1 MGKKTFNLM
10 KNKFKVGDTV
20 SLHLKDRHLVSG
32 IVYICSSI
40 PMGKFYSNQFGK
52 GDGLRSEDVYEDALV
67 LIDNKKPGTL
77 TVLTLEDDD
86 NKMFTW
92 NDVFGPGRADY
103 QKVDQIDSIRVN
115 YEKSLLTEMVHS
127 FK

>member
-1 MGKKTFNLM
+1 MGKKIFNLM
-10 KNKFKVGDTV
+10 KGKFKVGDTV
-20 SLHLKDRHLVSG
+20 SLHLSDRHLVSG

-52 GDGLRSEDVYEDALV
+52 MGTVAEDIYEDALV

-77 TVLTLEDDD
+77 TVLTLEDKD
-86 NKMFTW
+86 NKMFIW
-92 NDVFGPGRADY
+92 IDVFQPEKAEY
-103 QKVDQIDSIRVN
+103 ENIEEVDSISVR
-115 YEKSLLTEMVHS
+115 YHGSLLTEMTHS

>member
-1 MGKKTFNLM
+1 MGNKIFNLM

-20 SLHLKDRHLVSG
+20 SLSLEDRHLISG

-40 PMGKFYSNQFGK
+40 PMGKFYSKQFGRK
-52 GDGLRSEDVYEDALV
+52 CINPEDIYEDALV

-77 TVLTLEDDD
+77 TVLTLEDNNS
-86 NKMFTW
+86 NKMFVW
-92 NDVFGPGRADY
+92 NDVFQDGKSTYEDISN
-103 QKVDQIDSIRVN
+103 IDSIQVD
-115 YEKSLLTEMVHS
+115 YAGSLLTEMTHS